1 MRRGGGAEGHR
12 VPPALRP
19 ADYGVGVGGAMLGV
33 TRGRAGF
40 GLPALDRP
48 GRAMLLPR
56 RPPGALAWR
65 ASRERHQAAAD
76 ERRAAAVL
84 LLWARVRQW
93 QRPALVCGAVVG
105 GRRAVRCGHGGVA
118 LAVVGRARR
127 KVTSN
132 GVITADAGAGLE
144 AAVFGLR
151 ADSFVVFGFQ

>member
-1 MRRGGGAEGHR
+1 M
-12 VPPALRP
+12 
-19 ADYGVGVGGAMLGV
+19 
-33 TRGRAGF
+33 
-40 GLPALDRP
+40 
-48 GRAMLLPR
+48 
-56 RPPGALAWR
+56 
-65 ASRERHQAAAD
+65 
-76 ERRAAAVL
+76 
-84 LLWARVRQW
+84 LWARVRQW